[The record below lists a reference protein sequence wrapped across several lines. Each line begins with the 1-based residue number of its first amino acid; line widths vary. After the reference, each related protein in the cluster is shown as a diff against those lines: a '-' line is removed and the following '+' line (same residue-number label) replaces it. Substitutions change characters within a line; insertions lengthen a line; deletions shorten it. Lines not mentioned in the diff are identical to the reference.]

1 MGEIKKKD
9 AKKKVLVADK
19 LSPADLAL
27 RRATLED
34 LALECDGLLEDH
46 ELLFKKL
53 LKKFS

>member
-1 MGEIKKKD
+1 MGEMKKKV
-9 AKKKVLVADK
+9 AKKKILLTEAPSD
-19 LSPADLAL
+19 AELAI